1 MITVCGQTF
10 VGAAKSINQDA
21 YCALSAETSL
31 GDAALLAV
39 CDGVGGLASGEVA
52 SSAAI
57 RELSRWFEGAL
68 PAYAAKNARGGAVD
82 LRPIGEEWGALLAD
96 LNARMWRYS
105 RDLNVRMGTTLTAL
119 LVFGR
124 RFAIGHVGDCRAYRV
139 RGGSCEQLTR
149 DQTLIQRE
157 VEAGRI
163 SAEAALVHP
172 RGSMILQALG
182 AQEAVNPAFY
192 LGEAKEGDTFVV
204 ACDGFYRRLGE
215 GGLLRAFADGPH
227 ATEDALRVSIAD
239 AMARVLDAGE
249 KDNITATCLH
259 VGQPGPFSPASAS
272 DDQPT
277 ELCCASFSPSAP
289 EADDEPTVGLGAE

>member
-1 MITVCGQTF
+1 
-10 VGAAKSINQDA
+10 
-21 YCALSAETSL
+21 
-31 GDAALLAV
+31 
-39 CDGVGGLASGEVA
+39 
-52 SSAAI
+52 
-57 RELSRWFEGAL
+57 
-68 PAYAAKNARGGAVD
+68 
-82 LRPIGEEWGALLAD
+82 
-96 LNARMWRYS
+96 
-105 RDLNVRMGTTLTAL
+105 
-119 LVFGR
+119 
-124 RFAIGHVGDCRAYRV
+124 
-139 RGGSCEQLTR
+139 
-149 DQTLIQRE
+149 
-157 VEAGRI
+157 
-163 SAEAALVHP
+163 
-172 RGSMILQALG
+172 MILQALG
-182 AQEAVNPAFY
+182 AQEAVDPAFY